1 MLKLKQDIINSI
13 AEFTLLDDPFMSK
26 VFEDDIKR
34 TQFIL
39 RIFLRND
46 KIKVKK
52 ASTQKRIKNLQGRDL
67 QLDIYHIHRT
77 IDENG
82 KSFLD
87 GSHIIYVNSEIQDE
101 TPLGRLMHDFR
112 CKNPDDMYYQ
122 ELADKVRYFKEDE
135 EGLDIMGDVME
146 KLMAKR
152 EREAIAKAEAKNEA
166 KAAKAVAKAEKNA
179 KIKFAKS
186 LLTENES
193 LERTARLTELSLK
206 EVRKIAEKLSA

>member
-1 MLKLKQDIINSI
+1 
-13 AEFTLLDDPFMSK
+13 
-26 VFEDDIKR
+26 
-34 TQFIL
+34 
-39 RIFLRND
+39 
-46 KIKVKK
+46 
-52 ASTQKRIKNLQGRDL
+52 
-67 QLDIYHIHRT
+67 
-77 IDENG
+77 
-82 KSFLD
+82 
-87 GSHIIYVNSEIQDE
+87 
-101 TPLGRLMHDFR
+101 MHDFH

-122 ELADKVRYFKEDE
+122 ELADKVRYFKENE

-166 KAAKAVAKAEKNA
+166 KAAKAIAKAEKNA
-179 KIKFAKS
+179 KIKVAKS

>member
-1 MLKLKQDIINSI
+1 
-13 AEFTLLDDPFMSK
+13 
-26 VFEDDIKR
+26 
-34 TQFIL
+34 
-39 RIFLRND
+39 
-46 KIKVKK
+46 
-52 ASTQKRIKNLQGRDL
+52 
-67 QLDIYHIHRT
+67 
-77 IDENG
+77 
-82 KSFLD
+82 
-87 GSHIIYVNSEIQDE
+87 
-101 TPLGRLMHDFR
+101 MHDFH

-152 EREAIAKAEAKNEA
+152 EREAAERIKKAERKRL
-166 KAAKAVAKAEKNA
+166 
-179 KIKFAKS
+179 AKS

>member
-1 MLKLKQDIINSI
+1 
-13 AEFTLLDDPFMSK
+13 
-26 VFEDDIKR
+26 
-34 TQFIL
+34 
-39 RIFLRND
+39 
-46 KIKVKK
+46 
-52 ASTQKRIKNLQGRDL
+52 
-67 QLDIYHIHRT
+67 
-77 IDENG
+77 
-82 KSFLD
+82 
-87 GSHIIYVNSEIQDE
+87 
-101 TPLGRLMHDFR
+101 MHDFR

-152 EREAIAKAEAKNEA
+152 EREAIAKNEA